1 MTVDKIS
8 IEVFR
13 NLLSSVAEE
22 MGVTLGRTS
31 YSANMKERRDYSC
44 AVFDP
49 SGNMVAQAAH
59 IPVHLGAMTAS
70 VKAGLER
77 LSLKQGD
84 IAILNDPFLGG
95 THLPDISLMAPVY
108 DNSEQLLGFV
118 ANRGHHADVGGMT
131 PGSLPLSNELYQ
143 EGIII
148 PPLKLVESGVTNDAL
163 LEIIC
168 RNTRTPDER
177 IGDFNAQIAAIHTG
191 QIRLNDLSIRYGT
204 PSLHSHMSALLDYS
218 HKLTLA
224 ALSSLPNG
232 QFAFE
237 DYIEDDGL
245 GNEHLKIACTVTL
258 SDGKATFDFSGTS
271 GETQGCVNT
280 PLAVTES
287 AVLYAVRCIAG
298 TEIPGNDGVRRA
310 LSIQA
315 PEGSLVNALPPRAVS
330 GGNVETSQ
338 RITDVLFGALAK
350 AAPNLIPAASQGT
363 MNNVLAGGTIAST
376 GRSFSYYETIGG
388 GTGGGPNAPG
398 ASALQSHMTNTL
410 NTPIEALEYSFPIRV
425 RSYGVRHKS
434 GGRGLHSGGD
444 GVIRELEFLENT
456 TVTVISERRNS
467 RPYGLEGGEPGKAG
481 SNKVIKADGSTV
493 TLPAKSSRILKKG
506 DILRV
511 STPGGGGWG
520 KPE

>member
-49 SGNMVAQAAH
+49 SGKMVAQAAH

-70 VKAGLER
+70 VKAGLDR
-77 LSLKQGD
+77 LSLNRGD

-108 DNSEQLLGFV
+108 DDSDKLLGYV

-148 PPLKLVESGVTNDAL
+148 PPLKLIESGVTNEAL
-163 LEIIC
+163 LELIC
-168 RNTRTPDER
+168 RNTRTPEER
-177 IGDFNAQIAAIHTG
+177 VGDFNAQIAAVHTG
-191 QIRLNDLSIRYGT
+191 QKRLNDLSKRYST
-204 PSLHSHMSALLDYS
+204 SSLHEHMAALLDYS
-218 HKLTLA
+218 YNLTKA
-224 ALSSLPNG
+224 ALRTLPNG
-232 QFAFE
+232 EFTFS

-245 GNEHLKIACTVTL
+245 GNESLKIQCTVTL
-258 SDGKATFDFSGTS
+258 SDGTAIFDFSETS
-271 GETQGCVNT
+271 PETNGCVNT

-298 TEIPGNDGVRRA
+298 TEIPGNDGVRSA
-310 LSIQA
+310 ITINA
-315 PEGSLVNALPPRAVS
+315 PAGTLVNALPPRAVS

-350 AAPNLIPAASQGT
+350 AAPSLIPAASQGT
-363 MNNVLAGGTIAST
+363 MNNVLAGGINPAS
-376 GRSFSYYETIGG
+376 GKSFSYYETIGG
-388 GTGGGPNAPG
+388 GIGGGPNGPG

-410 NTPIEALEYSFPIRV
+410 NTPVEALEYSFPIRV
-425 RSYGVRHKS
+425 KSYGVRRHS

-444 GVIRELEFLENT
+444 GLIRELEFLAVT
-456 TVTVISERRNS
+456 TITVISERRSS
-467 RPYGLEGGEPGKAG
+467 RPYGLSGGEPGKVGYNTIVARDG
-481 SNKVIKADGSTV
+481 TESALPSKA
-493 TLPAKSSRILKKG
+493 SRVLQEG
-506 DILRV
+506 DVLRIA
-511 STPGGGGWG
+511 TPGGGGWG
-520 KPE
+520 KPI